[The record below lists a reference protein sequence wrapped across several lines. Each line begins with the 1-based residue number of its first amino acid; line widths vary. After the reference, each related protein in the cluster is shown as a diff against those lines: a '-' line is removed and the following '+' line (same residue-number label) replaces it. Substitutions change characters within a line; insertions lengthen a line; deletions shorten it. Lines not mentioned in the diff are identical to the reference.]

1 MAAIAQLIDF
11 VVDFYI
17 FCLIASAIMS
27 WLVAF
32 NVLNPHN
39 NIARTIGQFLYRITE
54 PALGPIRRLLPD
66 LGGIDLSPVV
76 LIIGLMVAR
85 TFVICDVMGFCAG
98 YIG

>member
-39 NIARTIGQFLYRITE
+39 NTARTIGQFLYRITE

-98 YIG
+98 YTG